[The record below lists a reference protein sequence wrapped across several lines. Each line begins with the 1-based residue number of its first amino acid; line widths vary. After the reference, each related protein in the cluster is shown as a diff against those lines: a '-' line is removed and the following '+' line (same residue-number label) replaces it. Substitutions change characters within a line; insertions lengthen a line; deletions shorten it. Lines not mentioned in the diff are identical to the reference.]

1 MPSVRQTRSTNL
13 TLSANWAV
21 LFRTLVMAAVFA
33 AAMPMGIAAQEHVFY
48 ALGSPESASKDVR
61 LYEVDSATL
70 QVVRSLS
77 VQRQTPSGETVS
89 MTSGMLTG
97 TRDAILLTDGQLQSS
112 SLLRVSAPAL
122 ESKSQWAMK
131 DFQIS
136 GAMCLDHVFVHPVTG
151 LAYFS
156 CDTGSGGNGF
166 VILDTSRSVIAGD
179 FPDAPPVLSSW
190 PHLSLLR
197 PTFVYAPNSKRLY
210 LVGKNVL
217 ALDAEN
223 HAVDY
228 ISVPEIAKSTNIA
241 TVRQIDNLVVLAN
254 GNVVLLTDKYR
265 SPALILY
272 DPDARKVLQNWTEK
286 QKYSEKE
293 SYTDSHTG
301 KNEERFVQKL
311 ARILC
316 GPVASRDGSRLIA
329 VSEGDIVLW
338 DANTLEEL
346 GRFDA
351 PELPNSDSGECFH
364 PAPDGRGTWYL
375 GQSGKVFRLDDR
387 AGKFVEEVKLPFR
400 LISLI
405 REP

>member
-1 MPSVRQTRSTNL
+1 
-13 TLSANWAV
+13 
-21 LFRTLVMAAVFA
+21 MAALFA
-33 AAMPMGIAAQEHVFY
+33 AAMPKGIAAQEHVFY
-48 ALGSPESASKDVR
+48 ALGSPESASKEVR

-77 VQRQTPSGETVS
+77 VQRQTPNGETVN

-122 ESKSQWAMK
+122 ESKGQWAMK
-131 DFQIS
+131 DFQIQ
-136 GAMCLDHVFVHPVTG
+136 GAMCLDHLFVHPVTS

-166 VILDTSRSVIAGD
+166 VILDTSRPVVAGD
-179 FPDAPPVLSSW
+179 FPHEPPVPSFW
-190 PHLSLLR
+190 PHLSLFR
-197 PTFVYAPNSKRLY
+197 PAFVYASNSKRLF

-217 ALDAEN
+217 ALDSEN

-228 ISVPEIAKSTNIA
+228 ISVREIAKSANIA
-241 TVRQIDNLVVLAN
+241 TVREIDNLVVLAN
-254 GNVVLLTDKYR
+254 GNLVLLTDKHR

-272 DPDARKVLQNWTEK
+272 DPVARKVLQHWTET

-293 SYTDSHTG
+293 GYTDSRTG
-301 KNEERFVQKL
+301 KNEERVVQKI
-311 ARILC
+311 ARIRC
-316 GPVASRDGSRLIA
+316 GPVASLDGSRLFA

-346 GRFDA
+346 TRFEA
-351 PELPNSDSGECFH
+351 PETPDSNSGDCFH
-364 PAPDGRGTWYL
+364 PAPDGRGLWYL
-375 GQSGKVFRLDDR
+375 GQSGKVYRLDDR
-387 AGKFVEEVKLPFR
+387 TGKFIEEVNLPFHV
-400 LISLI
+400 ISII
-405 REP
+405 RES

>member
-1 MPSVRQTRSTNL
+1 MSPS
-13 TLSANWAV
+13 WAV
-21 LFRTLVMAAVFA
+21 PFRTLVMAAVFA
-33 AAMPMGIAAQEHVFY
+33 AMPKGIAAQEHLFY
-48 ALGSPESASKDVR
+48 AFGSPESASKDVR
-61 LYEVDSATL
+61 LYEVDSVRL

-77 VQRQTPSGETVS
+77 VQRQTPNGETVN

-122 ESKSQWAMK
+122 ESKGQWAMK
-131 DFQIS
+131 DFQIQ
-136 GAMCLDHVFVHPVTG
+136 GAMCLDHVFVHPVTS

-166 VILDTSRSVIAGD
+166 VILDTSRPVVAGD
-179 FPDAPPVLSSW
+179 FPHEPPVPSSW
-190 PHLSLLR
+190 PHLSLFR
-197 PTFVYAPNSKRLY
+197 PAFVYAPNSKRLY

-217 ALDAEN
+217 ALDSEN

-228 ISVPEIAKSTNIA
+228 ISVREIAKSANIA
-241 TVRQIDNLVVLAN
+241 TVREIDNLVVLAN
-254 GNVVLLTDKYR
+254 GNLVLLTDKHR

-272 DPDARKVLQNWTEK
+272 DAVAQKVLQHWTET

-293 SYTDSHTG
+293 SYTDSRTG
-301 KNEERFVQKL
+301 KNEERLVQKI
-311 ARILC
+311 ARIRC
-316 GPVASRDGSRLIA
+316 GPVGSRDGSRLFA

-346 GRFDA
+346 SRFDA
-351 PELPNSDSGECFH
+351 PEPPDSNSGECFH
-364 PAPDGRGTWYL
+364 PAPDGRGLWYL
-375 GQSGKVFRLDDR
+375 GQSGKVYRLDDR
-387 AGKFVEEVKLPFR
+387 TGKFIEEVKLPFH

>member
-21 LFRTLVMAAVFA
+21 LFRTLIMAAVFA

-48 ALGSPESASKDVR
+48 ALGTPESAGKDVR

-70 QVVRSLS
+70 QVARSLS
-77 VQRQTPSGETVS
+77 VERQTPGGETVS

-97 TRDAILLTDGQLQSS
+97 TRDGILLTDSQLQSS

-122 ESKSQWAMK
+122 ESKGQWAMK
-131 DFQIS
+131 DFQIA

-166 VILDTSRSVIAGD
+166 VIIDTARPAVAGD
-179 FPDAPPVLSSW
+179 FPNEPPIPSSW
-190 PHLSLLR
+190 PHLSLFR

-217 ALDAEN
+217 ALNTEN

-228 ISVPEIAKSTNIA
+228 ISVRELAKNANLA
-241 TVRQIDNLVVLAN
+241 TVREIDNLVVLAN
-254 GNVVLLTDKYR
+254 GNLVLLTDKYR

-272 DPDARKVLQNWTEK
+272 DPNARKVLQNWTET
-286 QKYSEKE
+286 QKYGEKE
-293 SYTDSHTG
+293 SYTDSRTG
-301 KNEERFVQKL
+301 KNEERIVQKL

-316 GPVASRDGSRLIA
+316 GPVASRDGSRLLA
-329 VSEGDIVLW
+329 VSEGDIVSW

-351 PELPNSDSGECFH
+351 PEPPDSDSGECFH

-375 GQSGKVFRLDDR
+375 GQRGKVYRLDDR
-387 AGKFVEEVKLPFR
+387 TGKFIEEVKWPFR

>member
-1 MPSVRQTRSTNL
+1 VKQSR
-13 TLSANWAV
+13 SANVPMSPSWAAP
-21 LFRTLVMAAVFA
+21 FRTLVMAAVYA
-33 AAMPMGIAAQEHVFY
+33 AAMTKEIAAQEHVFY

-77 VQRQTPSGETVS
+77 VQRQTPNGETVN
-89 MTSGMLTG
+89 MTSGMLSG

-122 ESKSQWAMK
+122 ESKGQWAMK
-131 DFQIS
+131 DFQIQ
-136 GAMCLDHVFVHPVTG
+136 GAMCLDHIFVHPVTS

-166 VILDTSRSVIAGD
+166 VILDTSKSAVAGD
-179 FPDAPPVLSSW
+179 FPHDPPTPSSW
-190 PHLSLLR
+190 PHLSLFR
-197 PTFVYAPNSKRLY
+197 PAFVYAPKSKRLY

-217 ALDAEN
+217 ALDSEN

-228 ISVPEIAKSTNIA
+228 ISVREIAKSANVA
-241 TVRQIDNLVVLAN
+241 TVREIDNLAVLAN
-254 GNVVLLTDKYR
+254 GDVVLLTDKHR

-272 DPDARKVLQNWTEK
+272 DPVARKVLQHWSET
-286 QKYSEKE
+286 QKYSEME
-293 SYTDSHTG
+293 SYTDSRTG
-301 KNEERFVQKL
+301 KNEERLVQKI
-311 ARILC
+311 ARIRC
-316 GPVASRDGSRLIA
+316 GPVASRDGSRLFA

-346 GRFDA
+346 GRLDA
-351 PELPNSDSGECFH
+351 PEPPDSNGGECFH
-364 PAPDGRGTWYL
+364 SAPDGSGLWYL
-375 GQSGKVFRLDDR
+375 GQSGKVYRLDDR
-387 AGKFVEEVKLPFR
+387 TGKFIEEVKFPFH